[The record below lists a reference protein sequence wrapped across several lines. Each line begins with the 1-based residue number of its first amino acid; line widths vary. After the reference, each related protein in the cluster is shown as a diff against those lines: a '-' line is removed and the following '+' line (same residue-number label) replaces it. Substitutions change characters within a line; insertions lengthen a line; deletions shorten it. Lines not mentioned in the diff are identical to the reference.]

1 MRCKRCQG
9 ECQKVNKFVFNCC
22 RCSGITYKLQCS
34 ACHEKIK
41 LEAERKAAGVAAVS
55 DSPVKDSGKTLAV
68 KGGTQAT
75 TYGIEKAFSKSSERA
90 LQRELEIASGKATEK
105 ALTRAAEGAV
115 AQSEFVHISGAIARK
130 TATDVSGRA
139 TETVLVKASEKAV
152 EKAVSQAA
160 LDSTVVAAEQGAKLG
175 AQVAGKTLGTGA
187 KLIEGAGTP
196 WQLGSVAAEFGVEA
210 IAAAAGANKTVQK
223 VTGKVAGA
231 TTSVA
236 IGAAVA
242 GPVGAVGGAIIWG
255 VGEGISQAVDAIV
268 DANTRTPLAPCEPVD
283 ATPMCDRCHI
293 SMALPA
299 YAKDGLNLCAN
310 CST

>member
-1 MRCKRCQG
+1 M
-9 ECQKVNKFVFNCC
+9 
-22 RCSGITYKLQCS
+22 
-34 ACHEKIK
+34 
-41 LEAERKAAGVAAVS
+41 ERKAVAGVAAATS
-55 DSPVKDSGKTLAV
+55 DNPVKDSGKAFAV

-75 TYGIEKAFSKSSERA
+75 TYGIEKAFAKSSEKA
-90 LQRELEIASGKATEK
+90 LQKELEVASSKAAEK
-105 ALTRAAEGAV
+105 ALARAVEEAV
-115 AQSEFVHISGAIARK
+115 AQGEFVHISGAVAGGERM
-130 TATDVSGRA
+130 
-139 TETVLVKASEKAV
+139 LVKASENAV
-152 EKAVSQAA
+152 EKAVSRAA

-231 TTSVA
+231 TTSIA

-242 GPVGAVGGAIIWG
+242 GPVGAVGGAVIWG

-283 ATPMCDRCHI
+283 TTPMCDKCHT

-299 YAKDGLNLCAN
+299 CFKDGLNLCAN